1 MISKVFLPILV
12 FAGAVAVMA
21 TGCGASAESTQE
33 GGGEPPAVPVPAGEI
48 AAVDVPAL
56 ISSTGCLACHAL
68 HGRGGAVG
76 PPLESLADK
85 DERYV
90 RRALR
95 NPNADTAPGF
105 EAFAGTMP
113 PTFADIL
120 TPAELEALVRFLL
133 AGAPAGG

>member
-1 MISKVFLPILV
+1 MTSKITASVLGL
-12 FAGAVAVMA
+12 ALAAA
-21 TGCGASAESTQE
+21 GCGASAETSQDQK
-33 GGGEPPAVPVPAGEI
+33 GDPPAPPVSAEEI

-56 ISSTGCLACHAL
+56 LKSTGCLACHSL
-68 HGRGGAVG
+68 EGNGGAVG
-76 PPLESLADK
+76 PPLESLEGK

-90 RRALR
+90 RRAIE
-95 NPNADTAPGF
+95 NPNADTAAGF

-133 AGAPAGG
+133 AGASRGG